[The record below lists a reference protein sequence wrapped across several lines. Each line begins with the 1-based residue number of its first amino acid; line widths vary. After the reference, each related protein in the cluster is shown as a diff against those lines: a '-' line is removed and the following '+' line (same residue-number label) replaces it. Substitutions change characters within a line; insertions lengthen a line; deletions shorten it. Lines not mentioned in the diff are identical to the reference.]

1 VQHLFFDLLVV
12 LLNEA
17 TLLSQ
22 LDLYTSNHIVMLR
35 DTLGRSGSMTALK
48 CDKCKELMRKKGV
61 LIMSNSKY
69 EVYVCPHCGYDK
81 KVCLGVIR

>member
-1 VQHLFFDLLVV
+1 
-12 LLNEA
+12 
-17 TLLSQ
+17 
-22 LDLYTSNHIVMLR
+22 
-35 DTLGRSGSMTALK
+35 MTALK